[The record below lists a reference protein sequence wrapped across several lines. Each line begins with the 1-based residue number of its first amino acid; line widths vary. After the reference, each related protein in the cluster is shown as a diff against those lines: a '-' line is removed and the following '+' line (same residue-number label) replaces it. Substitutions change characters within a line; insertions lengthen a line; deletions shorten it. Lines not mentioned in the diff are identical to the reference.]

1 MSKYSDPITATG
13 SLITLDAPYGGIFD
27 SLLVPITP
35 TQDLHGYDRPWPA
48 GGGKNKWN
56 PTTGGTA
63 EGTYNGITY
72 TKNDDGSYSF
82 SGTATGSTW
91 INFGNITLHAGTW
104 TASVTKTGSY
114 TGRVAFGA
122 NNGAFLR
129 YPELTTYP
137 RTVTSESETTG
148 NFGINFANGVEITGT
163 LTLWIQIE
171 SGSSATSW
179 TPYSNICPI
188 SGIDNLS
195 VYVSPTT
202 QQAQATEYAVSFGST
217 VYAGFV
223 DPITGEV
230 KERPQYPSY
239 NGEVLVGPW
248 LSSMDEYAVGVTPTT
263 GAQVVDLG
271 GALATAIITPVDIS
285 MREGSNNVW
294 ADTSAVITLIYR
306 LLQVDRQ
313 TDRTSIGKRAESL
326 DVLGKFSSVS
336 KVEVNVTENLFYEAG
351 DSSGRTLTVDCPF
364 GTQAMANNLLAML
377 QGYVYQPFE
386 ARRSIANP
394 ATELGDGVT
403 VGDVYGGIYAIYH
416 KCGPL
421 HLADLSAPADEE
433 IDHEYKFTPAFER
446 KVERRLNNMQ
456 SELSVQADE
465 IAAKVDEAGGSASNV
480 SWVLNSQNFKVKAN
494 GSDVLTVDRNGLTVQ
509 GDGNFTGN
517 VYAGN
522 IQYGGSAG
530 TMSGNGITSR
540 SIGTG
545 RLTSGI
551 NVSLG
556 NADYSA
562 DVFSG
567 AVVARF
573 TKANVMM
580 TTAFTFNQ
588 RAMKL
593 NTRTVKDGSGNNVTI
608 QYLGAY

>member
-1 MSKYSDPITATG
+1 MSKYSEPITATG
-13 SLITLDAPYGGIFD
+13 SLISFDAPSGGVFD
-27 SLLVPITP
+27 SLSVPITP
-35 TQDLHGYDRPWPA
+35 TQDLHGYSRPWPG
-48 GGGKNKWN
+48 GGGKNLFNADTGSNGYINNSGAIVSRTYQFASDFIAVTAGNDYTISAASTMANIGIAYFDSNKAIILPRVDNASRQTLTITPATGVAYVRFWLNKDSHTGLN
-56 PTTGGTA
+56 PTNVK
-63 EGTYNGITY
+63 ETY
-72 TKNDDGSYSF
+72 KVQF
-82 SGTATGSTW
+82 
-91 INFGNITLHAGTW
+91 
-104 TASVTKTGSY
+104 
-114 TGRVAFGA
+114 
-122 NNGAFLR
+122 
-129 YPELTTYP
+129 
-137 RTVTSESETTG
+137 
-148 NFGINFANGVEITGT
+148 
-163 LTLWIQIE
+163 E
-171 SGSSATSW
+171 SGSSATSYA
-179 TPYSNICPI
+179 PYSNICPI
-188 SGIDNLS
+188 SGRTGLS
-195 VYVSPTT
+195 VYVGPT

-217 VYAGFV
+217 VYAGFA

-239 NGEVLVGPW
+239 NGEALVGPW

-271 GALATAIITPVDIS
+271 GALATASITPVDIS

-294 ADTSAVITLIYR
+294 VDTSAVITLIYR

-313 TDRTSIGKRAESL
+313 TDRTSIGKRSESL
-326 DVLGKFSSVS
+326 DVLGKFSSIS

-456 SELSVQADE
+456 SELSVQAGE
-465 IAAKVDEAGGSASNV
+465 ISAKVDRQGGDPSSV
-480 SWVLNSQNFKVKAN
+480 SWKMDADVFKVAVD
-494 GSDVLTVDRNGLTVQ
+494 GSDVLTVNENGLTVN

-545 RLTSGI
+545 RLTNSI
-551 NVSLG
+551 NTSLG
-556 NADYSA
+556 NADYAA
-562 DVFSG
+562 DVFAG
-567 AVVARF
+567 AVIARYM
-573 TKANVMM
+573 KASSMA
-580 TTAFTFNQ
+580 TSG
-588 RAMKL
+588 L
-593 NTRTVKDGSGNNVTI
+593 NFMGNTMLIYKKTVKDGNGNNITLK
-608 QYLGAY
+608 YLGTL

>member
-1 MSKYSDPITATG
+1 MSNS
-13 SLITLDAPYGGIFD
+13 
-27 SLLVPITP
+27 
-35 TQDLHGYDRPWPA
+35 
-48 GGGKNKWN
+48 
-56 PTTGGTA
+56 
-63 EGTYNGITY
+63 
-72 TKNDDGSYSF
+72 
-82 SGTATGSTW
+82 
-91 INFGNITLHAGTW
+91 
-104 TASVTKTGSY
+104 
-114 TGRVAFGA
+114 
-122 NNGAFLR
+122 R
-129 YPELTTYP
+129 Y
-137 RTVTSESETTG
+137 
-148 NFGINFANGVEITGT
+148 
-163 LTLWIQIE
+163 
-171 SGSSATSW
+171 
-179 TPYSNICPI
+179 
-188 SGIDNLS
+188 
-195 VYVSPTT
+195 
-202 QQAQATEYAVSFGST
+202 
-217 VYAGFV
+217 
-223 DPITGEV
+223 
-230 KERPQYPSY
+230 
-239 NGEVLVGPW
+239 
-248 LSSMDEYAVGVTPTT
+248 
-263 GAQVVDLG
+263 
-271 GALATAIITPVDIS
+271 
-285 MREGSNNVW
+285 
-294 ADTSAVITLIYR
+294 
-306 LLQVDRQ
+306 
-313 TDRTSIGKRAESL
+313 TDRTSVGRKAESL
-326 DVLGKFSSVS
+326 NVMGRFSPISR
-336 KVEVNVTENLFYEAG
+336 VEVNVTEDLFYAAG
-351 DSSGRTLTVDCPF
+351 DETGRIITVDCPF

-494 GSDVLTVDRNGLTVQ
+494 GTDVLTVDRNGLTVQ

-567 AVVARF
+567 AVVARY

-588 RAMKL
+588 HAMKL

>member
-1 MSKYSDPITATG
+1 MYNRPINAICSMYPVVVRAAQSAVDKTLFGDGDGVTVSQIQVKDSAYSDPTVFKNAMNGVQLVYELATPQTYQ
-13 SLITLDAPYGGIFD
+13 L
-27 SLLVPITP
+27 TP
-35 TQDLHGYDRPWPA
+35 TQ
-48 GGGKNKWN
+48 
-56 PTTGGTA
+56 
-63 EGTYNGITY
+63 
-72 TKNDDGSYSF
+72 
-82 SGTATGSTW
+82 
-91 INFGNITLHAGTW
+91 
-104 TASVTKTGSY
+104 
-114 TGRVAFGA
+114 
-122 NNGAFLR
+122 
-129 YPELTTYP
+129 
-137 RTVTSESETTG
+137 
-148 NFGINFANGVEITGT
+148 
-163 LTLWIQIE
+163 
-171 SGSSATSW
+171 
-179 TPYSNICPI
+179 I
-188 SGIDNLS
+188 SM
-195 VYVSPTT
+195 
-202 QQAQATEYAVSFGST
+202 
-217 VYAGFV
+217 
-223 DPITGEV
+223 
-230 KERPQYPSY
+230 
-239 NGEVLVGPW
+239 LVG
-248 LSSMDEYAVGVTPTT
+248 G
-263 GAQVVDLG
+263 Q
-271 GALATAIITPVDIS
+271 
-285 MREGSNNVW
+285 NNVW
-294 ADTSAVITLIYR
+294 VDTSAVITLIYR

-326 DVLGKFSSVS
+326 DVLGKFSSIS

-456 SELSVQADE
+456 SELSVQAGE
-465 IAAKVDEAGGSASNV
+465 IAAKVDRQGGDPSSV
-480 SWVLNSQNFKVKAN
+480 SWKMDADVFKVAVD
-494 GSDVLTVDRNGLTVQ
+494 GSDVLTVNENGLTVN

-551 NVSLG
+551 NTSLG

-567 AVVARF
+567 AVVARY

-588 RAMKL
+588 IAMKL
-593 NTRTVKDGSGNNVTI
+593 NTKTVKDGSGNNVTI